1 MAVTEFDIDGVI
13 GDWGY
18 SNTYV
23 KSYLKAAGANPVV
36 CHVCSLGGD
45 FLMSMNIKDEFSK
58 HGNVT
63 VDISGYAASAATV
76 VALGAVHTRI
86 SDSSFYLIHKV
97 MSYVEA
103 WGKMNEDDIRVVI
116 ENLEKIKDEN
126 EKMTLVAAKAYAEK
140 SGKPVTDILNLMKEE
155 KWLTADEAK
164 EWGFV
169 DEVYKATGKLNVAAM
184 STKLNMLGLPVLP
197 VGRVNKAQDNFV
209 SKIVEGIRTLVVTE
223 HKEPEGEPDLGDN
236 HINKNRRTMKIFE
249 KLNVVLAVPSLESE
263 DGKGVYLNEAQMQA
277 VETALSDR
285 DAKVA
290 AYQKHET
297 NYNDAVAKLNALHP
311 DVSAAENLEAKLAVV
326 SAKLAAKPGVTPSG
340 AKEKKTEEENDGV
353 DWEKLNSLPHMKEN
367 AGELV

>member
-18 SNTYV
+18 SNKYV
-23 KSYLKAAGANPVV
+23 KSYLNAAGVNPVV
-36 CHVCSLGGD
+36 CHVCSCGGD
-45 FLMSMNIKDEFSK
+45 FLMSMNIKDEFAK
-58 HGNVT
+58 HGDVT
-63 VDISGYAASAATV
+63 IDISGYAASAATLIG
-76 VALGAVHTRI
+76 LGAKHTRI
-86 SDSSFYLIHKV
+86 SDTSFYLIHKV

-103 WGKMNEDDIRVVI
+103 WGNMNEDDITGLI

-126 EKMTLVAAKAYAEK
+126 EKMTLVAAKVYAEK

-184 STKLNMLGLPVLP
+184 STKLNMLGMPVLP
-197 VGRVNKAQDNFV
+197 KGNQAQDNFV
-209 SKIVEGIRTLVVTE
+209 SKIVDGIRTVFVPAGKDENL
-223 HKEPEGEPDLGDN
+223 DN
-236 HINKNRRTMKIFE
+236 HTNKNRITMKNFE
-249 KLNVVLAVPSLESE
+249 KVNGVLGVASLESA
-263 DGKGVYLNEAQMQA
+263 DGKGVYLNETQIQS

-297 NYNDAVAKLNALHP
+297 NYNDAVAKLNDLHP
-311 DVSAAENLEAKLAVV
+311 DVSAAESLEAKLAVV
-326 SAKLAAKPGVTPSG
+326 SAKLAAKPGVVPSG
-340 AKEKKTEEENDGV
+340 AKEDKTEEKNDGV
-353 DWEKLNSLPHMKEN
+353 DWEKLNSLEHMKVP
-367 AGELV
+367 AGEFV